1 MRRYAF
7 APRRA
12 TRALISGA
20 ALAALSLVLPAAG
33 PATAATF
40 TYGSGVPERS
50 SANQQGVLP
59 ILADITRVTDGR
71 VAFTPILGG
80 QLVSIANGFDGIRDG
95 VVDAGFFIGQLTGSQ
110 LPYSS
115 LIAEMTGL
123 GGDPYATMGA
133 INEIFFVGC
142 QNCRDEVKMAG
153 IVPILMQSA
162 SPLAMMC
169 TKPAATAADLAGRRV
184 SVVGSPEARWTTALG
199 MTPVRSTI
207 TDILPAL
214 QLGQSDCTLLGMAWI
229 RSYGL
234 QDTVTSVIEMPQGII
249 AGAVPIAFNRKSW
262 EKISKEDRA
271 AIVKLM
277 PAAVWNYV
285 TDAYITQDAQ
295 VKASLADKVTFSP
308 GDADMKSRW
317 TGFQDGEVAALKA
330 LARDRGLA
338 DGDAVVDRM
347 VATFRIWHERLL
359 PQFQGD
365 RAKFEQILNERVF
378 SKYPF

>member
-20 ALAALSLVLPAAG
+20 ALAVLSLGLPAAG
-33 PATAATF
+33 PATAATL

-59 ILADITRVTDGR
+59 ILADITRATDGR

-153 IVPILMQSA
+153 IVPILVQSA

-184 SVVGSPEARWTTALG
+184 SVVGSPEARWATALG

-285 TDAYITQDAQ
+285 TDAYVTQDAK

>member
-1 MRRYAF
+1 
-7 APRRA
+7 
-12 TRALISGA
+12 
-20 ALAALSLVLPAAG
+20 
-33 PATAATF
+33 
-40 TYGSGVPERS
+40 
-50 SANQQGVLP
+50 
-59 ILADITRVTDGR
+59 
-71 VAFTPILGG
+71 
-80 QLVSIANGFDGIRDG
+80 
-95 VVDAGFFIGQLTGSQ
+95 
-110 LPYSS
+110 
-115 LIAEMTGL
+115 
-123 GGDPYATMGA
+123 
-133 INEIFFVGC
+133 
-142 QNCRDEVKMAG
+142 
-153 IVPILMQSA
+153 
-162 SPLAMMC
+162 
-169 TKPAATAADLAGRRV
+169 
-184 SVVGSPEARWTTALG
+184 